1 MFKVDLVR
9 YKTTVYKLLF
19 YYHWD
24 EKTNEFYFDVNNPT
38 I

>member
-1 MFKVDLVR
+1 MFKVDSVR

-19 YYHWD
+19 YYPWD